1 MKQLKKGIWQ
11 ISDASIGLGV
21 GLFCFALIV
30 IPLVTAFHKDQQY
43 STAASHALR
52 VEKATHKYMMD
63 NALRI
68 GNRATATSPY
78 ILGVPELIQAGYLP
92 SGFSETNLFSQ
103 RYHTRIVQPAPLKFH
118 HMIFLTG
125 GAPLS
130 LSAARKMA
138 MRIGGS
144 GGYIEGGLA
153 KGVMGGWTEPLS
165 AFGGYHPGE
174 GHVVIAGFF
183 SQGSGKNDY
192 LYRHAVPGQAELN
205 TMKTALNME
214 GNDINAVNQLNANKV
229 KTKELHATGSAHIE
243 GALRS
248 GGDMTTDGWLITQ
261 GSKGWYSSEGE
272 GGWHM
277 TDKTWIKAINGKSIY
292 TSGTVLGGYV
302 KLDNISVA
310 GAKCNENGLLSRDA
324 SGAILS
330 CQSGV
335 WKGAGGGHL
344 SRAGV
349 NALSVKSTGDFHFV
363 LVSIS
368 SRFFAVDGSHTAMA
382 NFTLSLNGRVREQ
395 ITNGLNVRK
404 TGGGG
409 HYWGYDTVG
418 VVQKQYRLKIAQGD
432 HLRVALS
439 SAHYHLSSDIRI
451 DLSN

>member
-1 MKQLKKGIWQ
+1 MTFLKKGIWQ
-11 ISDASIGLGV
+11 ISDASIGLEV

-30 IPLVTAFHKDQQY
+30 VPLVYEFNKDQQY

-52 VEKATHKYMMD
+52 VEKATQKYMMD

-68 GNRATATSPY
+68 GSRATATAPY
-78 ILGVPELIQAGYLP
+78 ILDVPQLINAGYLP
-92 SGFSETNLFSQ
+92 AGFSETNLFSQ

-130 LSAARKMA
+130 LRAARKMA

-165 AFGGYHPGE
+165 AFGGYNPGE

-183 SQGSGKNDY
+183 SQASGKNDY
-192 LYRHAVPGQAELN
+192 LYRHSVPGQTELN

-214 GNDINAVNQLNANKV
+214 GNDINAVNQLHANKV
-229 KTKELHATGSAHIE
+229 KTKELHATGSAQIE

-248 GGDMTTDGWLITQ
+248 GDDITTDGWLITQ
-261 GSKGWYSSEGE
+261 GDKGWYSEKGK

-277 TDKTWIKAINGKSIY
+277 TDETWIKAINGKSIY

-335 WKGAGGGHL
+335 WGASGKMDIVHGSNPACPANKIPIARYWTQAGGSNYGHYCHL
-344 SRAGV
+344 QTGWAGV
-349 NALSVKSTGDFHFV
+349 THPSCESCVNWEKCHMVYSQTWSA
-363 LVSIS
+363 
-368 SRFFAVDGSHTAMA
+368 TAC
-382 NFTLSLNGRVREQ
+382 
-395 ITNGLNVRK
+395 
-404 TGGGG
+404 
-409 HYWGYDTVG
+409 H
-418 VVQKQYRLKIAQGD
+418 
-432 HLRVALS
+432 
-439 SAHYHLSSDIRI
+439 
-451 DLSN
+451 